1 MRHVVASSPKYL
13 IFTLAVLTGVAEV
26 VGNAG
31 YFAFGETFG
40 TPLTI
45 LLVLV
50 TGSILGVLAL
60 YVGGTLL
67 QWSGRWLGGQASLD
81 EIQIALAWSTVPR
94 IATLP
99 ILLLAILL
107 NDQGLVAFGTYV
119 LPIIIL
125 LDFWSV
131 VLLVIC
137 LGELQRFSALKA
149 LGSIALA
156 VLCIL
161 LPIAIIEGGLGLL
174 TRH

>member
-1 MRHVVASSPKYL
+1 MRHVVRNSPKYL
-13 IFTLAVLTGVAEV
+13 VFTLAVLTGVAEV

-31 YFAFGETFG
+31 RFDFG
-40 TPLTI
+40 TGFGIPLTV
-45 LLVLV
+45 LLFLAI
-50 TGSILGVLAL
+50 GSILGVLAL
-60 YVGGTLL
+60 YVGGKLL
-67 QWSGRWLGGQASLD
+67 QWSGRWLGGQASFD

-107 NDQGLVAFGTYV
+107 NGQGLVAFGVYA

-137 LGELQRFSALKA
+137 LGVVQRFSIPKA
-149 LGSIALA
+149 LGS
-156 VLCIL
+156 VLFASLGIL
-161 LPIAIIEGGLGLL
+161 LPIAIVAGGIELIRGG
-174 TRH
+174 